1 MKGQEDSARKMITE
15 AILNGHWLMLQV
27 HILSLSKCASEQS
40 FQNVHQ
46 YKIVFFKQNCH
57 LCLDFCEEIITTVVD
72 TEDMHRNF
80 R

>member
-27 HILSLSKCASEQS
+27 QRLC
-40 FQNVHQ
+40 QNVHR
-46 YKIVFFKQNCH
+46 KKTVFLKQNCH

>member
-27 HILSLSKCASEQS
+27 QCLC
-40 FQNVHQ
+40 QNVHQ
-46 YKIVFFKQNCH
+46 NKIVFFKQNCH